1 MIAMSLND
9 DMLEIHKNIENIIS
23 KSEKNIII
31 NYAKTLESLRTSIR
45 KLYDKYADKQ
55 SKLSFVQMNKGS
67 RLNDFEKNI
76 TENLA
81 NLYKNNDKIIK
92 STLDNVFVTTK
103 DNIIDAVEANKEKK
117 VKSLLHIKKELDI
130 DKTVNENMAGL
141 HWAHRTKHHR
151 NNVIYN
157 VNSTLKEGLAQGST
171 YKEMSDRLSKS
182 LNQDVLKPMRII
194 RTESARVYSST
205 KMQSLDK
212 CASSGIEMV
221 KIWHSV
227 KDERVRNQHRQMDG
241 VIVNY
246 NDDFEL
252 PDGTKTKAPCLSG
265 VAKHDIHCRCFIT
278 TDLKDFYKDEDLQN
292 KTKENLNIPE
302 IKNDV
307 VKKDAENFDK
317 ILEKRSKES
326 MHATKMRAYFEM
338 TDFVEDTN
346 LRIPFTYNIDDDV
359 IKYNTKL
366 ESYDFY
372 DKNYVL
378 SHELSHRMDILEY
391 NCANNKT
398 FLSAIEKSKNILY
411 NDKQRILSWFD
422 NGGKYYNE
430 AAITDIISGLSNGE
444 YNDILMYSHNPNYW
458 RKEDNL
464 QKEIFANLSCIDILD
479 DEKFNEFKELFEE
492 LFDSYLEIIK

>member
-23 KSEKNIII
+23 KSEKNII
-31 NYAKTLESLRTSIR
+31 TSIR

-252 PDGTKTKAPCLSG
+252 PDGTMTKAPCLSG
-265 VAKHDIHCRCFIT
+265 IARHDIHCRCFIT

-391 NCANNKT
+391 NCANNKE
-398 FLSAIEKSKNILY
+398 FLKSIEKSEKVLY
-411 NDKQRILSWFD
+411 DNEKEIFKWF
-422 NGGKYYNE
+422 NE
-430 AAITDIISGLSNGE
+430 DGIYEYDEAVSDIISAITNGQANDYLSIAH
-444 YNDILMYSHNPNYW
+444 DKKYW
-458 RKEDNL
+458 NKETVP
-464 QKEIFANLSCIDILD
+464 QEIFANLSCIDILD